1 MLLMPLYFK
10 PDVSSCD
17 QCSTFLMNHSFPKCL
32 AWPALATKT
41 LELMS
46 SWHIHIGSPCLV
58 LQMYSFLSLRNAVD
72 IGLGLQVDRTPIR
85 SNHLKPKGWL
95 WDGRLNPHLDLA
107 RRWAGGASSWTCPGA
122 QSCEGYAL
130 KIEHLLL
137 EVHCLNGLE
146 DILVSLRQKK
156 ADALH
161 DDWQACFAQA
171 SSF

>member
-1 MLLMPLYFK
+1 MIPDDGSAVEVVEVVLVVLVLLMPLYFT

-17 QCSTFLMNHSFPKCL
+17 QCSTFLMNHSFQICL

-58 LQMYSFLSLRNAVD
+58 LQVYSFLWLRNAVD

-95 WDGRLNPHLDLA
+95 WDGAWNQAQPTPRSSKTLGRWREQLD
-107 RRWAGGASSWTCPGA
+107 GSWSP
-122 QSCEGYAL
+122 EL
-130 KIEHLLL
+130 R
-137 EVHCLNGLE
+137 GL
-146 DILVSLRQKK
+146 
-156 ADALH
+156 
-161 DDWQACFAQA
+161 CFEN
-171 SSF
+171 